1 MIIINSYYLN
11 TMNSKCQ
18 CHRDSVTQLEV
29 LESTRLALVQSPLS
43 RQCHRTVTDSR
54 SRRHRHGTLLNLK
67 ILVGVLVSD
76 DNVSLAES
84 ESSEPRHGTS
94 SYGTNLN

>member
-54 SRRHRHGTLLNLK
+54 SRY
-67 ILVGVLVSD
+67 
-76 DNVSLAES
+76 SLEL
-84 ESSEPRHGTS
+84 ENTS
-94 SYGTNLN
+94 RSARL